1 MHKTPRLIQKFFPNL
16 IWQMNAKE
24 KTIFLTFDDG
34 PVPEVTSWV
43 LNTLNRY
50 QAQATFFCI
59 GDNVSKH
66 PDVYQEILTR
76 NHIIGNHTF
85 NHLKGWQTVS
95 EDYLENTLKCEE
107 LIDNPDKW
115 FRPPYGKITP
125 KQIKTLK
132 NEGYQIVMWDVLS
145 YDFEEKLNTDLAL
158 KKIIKHTQSNSIVVF
173 HDSLKA
179 FDNLKK
185 MLPPYLD
192 YFSKKGYVF
201 RGLNHNL

>member
-1 MHKTPRLIQKFFPNL
+1 MHKTPRFLKKLFPQL
-16 IWQMNAKE
+16 TWQMFEQE
-24 KTIFLTFDDG
+24 KTIYLTFDDG
-34 PVPEVTSWV
+34 PVPEVTPWV
-43 LNTLNRY
+43 LNLLKKY

-59 GDNVSKH
+59 GDNVFKH
-66 PDVYQEILTR
+66 PELYKQILAEQ
-76 NHIIGNHTF
+76 HVIGNHTF
-85 NHLKGWQTVS
+85 NHLKGWQTAS
-95 EDYLENTLKCEE
+95 EDYLENTLKCQKALNIET
-107 LIDNPDKW
+107 KW

-158 KKIIKHTQSNSIVVF
+158 KKIIKYTQSNSIVVF